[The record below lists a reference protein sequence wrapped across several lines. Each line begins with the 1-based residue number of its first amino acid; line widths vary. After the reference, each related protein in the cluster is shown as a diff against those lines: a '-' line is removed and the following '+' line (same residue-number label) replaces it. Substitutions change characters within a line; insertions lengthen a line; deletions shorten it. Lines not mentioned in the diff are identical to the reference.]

1 VIARHHS
8 ARAKTLSGNRTG
20 RTQSASEPV
29 KRVTI
34 MMGYRGMLTMLSQ
47 VDFGHHHNRKKIVGT
62 QASIEEKRR
71 KVI

>member
-1 VIARHHS
+1 MPAVTKQRV
-8 ARAKTLSGNRTG
+8 RYCNT
-20 RTQSASEPV
+20 ASEPV

-47 VDFGHHHNRKKIVGT
+47 LDFGHNHNRKKIVGT